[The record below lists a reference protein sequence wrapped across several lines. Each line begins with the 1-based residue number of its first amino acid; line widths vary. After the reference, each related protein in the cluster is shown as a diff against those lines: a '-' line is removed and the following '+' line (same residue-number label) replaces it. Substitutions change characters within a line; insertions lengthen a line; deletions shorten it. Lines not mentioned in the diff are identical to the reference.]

1 MKSVAKAPG
10 SSTPRRPTATVVAAA
25 GLLLL
30 LVAYGVVR
38 WRHSSTTSGE
48 FSRASG
54 DDRSSPASASVPRV
68 DRLEALDPAVA
79 AAIRDAIAAV
89 EREPSS
95 GARWGELGIVY
106 NAHRYYA
113 LADGCYAR
121 AAELDR
127 TVADWPH
134 LRGVLAEERGDVEAA
149 AAFYAAALERM
160 PSDQA
165 ARYRLGNVLL
175 QAGRMEQAER
185 AYGELATAAP
195 EQPWGA
201 IGLGRV
207 ALRRGSNEEAVQ
219 RFERALAVD
228 PANDQAAFLLA
239 GAYRAQGNTAQ
250 ARRLAERSRDGVRPG
265 APADPIVD
273 RVRGGLRSL
282 QSRVNAANRLLAAGN
297 VDGATEIYAS
307 VLAIDPEHYDA
318 LYDLALVYGRQE
330 RFGEAQQLLERAIV
344 VRPESSE
351 ARLLLA
357 LALASQDR
365 LQDAREQ
372 LHQLLERDPDH
383 VEAKRMLDQLG
394 S

>member
-1 MKSVAKAPG
+1 
-10 SSTPRRPTATVVAAA
+10 
-25 GLLLL
+25 
-30 LVAYGVVR
+30 
-38 WRHSSTTSGE
+38 
-48 FSRASG
+48 
-54 DDRSSPASASVPRV
+54 
-68 DRLEALDPAVA
+68 
-79 AAIRDAIAAV
+79 
-89 EREPSS
+89 
-95 GARWGELGIVY
+95 
-106 NAHRYYA
+106 
-113 LADGCYAR
+113 
-121 AAELDR
+121 
-127 TVADWPH
+127 
-134 LRGVLAEERGDVEAA
+134 
-149 AAFYAAALERM
+149 
-160 PSDQA
+160 
-165 ARYRLGNVLL
+165 
-175 QAGRMEQAER
+175 MEQAER

-297 VDGATEIYAS
+297 VDGATEIYSS